1 MSLDSCLFWLVAL
14 MLADNARE
22 DHFDEA
28 DSRNGDGNSSS
39 RDVNLKI
46 DA

>member
-1 MSLDSCLFWLVAL
+1 

-22 DHFDEA
+22 DHFDETEN
-28 DSRNGDGNSSS
+28 RNVNGNSSS

-46 DA
+46 DAWENNLHPIISIGF

>member
-22 DHFDEA
+22 DHFDEVE
-28 DSRNGDGNSSS
+28 SRSIDGNSSS